1 MATRSLRTSG
11 NEVAVIVLA
20 LLLGGCSGAPS
31 PQTSDL
37 RPVELAVIDEAGLA
51 KVLAAH
57 RGKVVLVDYWATWC
71 QPCMELFPHTVQLH
85 KRLAGR
91 GLRVISVSLD
101 DPDQRRAAALE
112 FLIRQ
117 GADFQNFISPYGAGT
132 RSVEAFKLDGSLPE
146 MKLYD
151 RQGNLRESFGG
162 ATGTLDPQQL
172 DRAVEELLG
181 KRSASSGGMRNE
193 R

>member
-1 MATRSLRTSG
+1 
-11 NEVAVIVLA
+11 
-20 LLLGGCSGAPS
+20 
-31 PQTSDL
+31 
-37 RPVELAVIDEAGLA
+37 
-51 KVLAAH
+51 
-57 RGKVVLVDYWATWC
+57 
-71 QPCMELFPHTVQLH
+71 
-85 KRLAGR
+85 
-91 GLRVISVSLD
+91 
-101 DPDQRRAAALE
+101 
-112 FLIRQ
+112 
-117 GADFQNFISPYGAGT
+117 
-132 RSVEAFKLDGSLPE
+132 